1 MRKTAFLLIIAAV
14 LAGCGSDAYKIENSD
29 SSIESSSVDSKETKP
44 ESEVTSIDTKSDVP
58 EAEEQETSAPA
69 EVIWETRTF
78 GHMSVEVP
86 VSWASSVDESYA
98 SYIPYGLE
106 QEYLGYLFSVAF
118 YQNPNSKIEYYV
130 NRDLGDHPDA
140 SVEELEIAGYNA
152 ARVQYERTK
161 DDKEEI
167 WINYYVQIYPESGLG
182 IFSYIAPAS
191 DPELYRE
198 DYERIVNSLTADSDG
213 NQEANAHTYVLNR
226 STGVFHKPSCYKV
239 KQIEDAENIEGTAE
253 DLIAQG
259 YSGCGICNPR

>member
-1 MRKTAFLLIIAAV
+1 MECILNFQKYFNYAMGDCI
-14 LAGCGSDAYKIENSD
+14 CG
-29 SSIESSSVDSKETKP
+29 
-44 ESEVTSIDTKSDVP
+44 
-58 EAEEQETSAPA
+58 
-69 EVIWETRTF
+69 
-78 GHMSVEVP
+78 
-86 VSWASSVDESYA
+86 
-98 SYIPYGLE
+98 IPYIILE
-106 QEYLGYLFSVAF
+106 GTAEDFQKIKEKAEKLSKYEFDWYISRIIPHIQKMIDAKNGKVDNDYFRDIIKRNEVKDNIMLGCT
-118 YQNPNSKIEYYV
+118 PE
-130 NRDLGDHPDA
+130 DA
-140 SVEELEIAGYNA
+140 MISNITGWILDFFA
-152 ARVQYERTK
+152 YERTK